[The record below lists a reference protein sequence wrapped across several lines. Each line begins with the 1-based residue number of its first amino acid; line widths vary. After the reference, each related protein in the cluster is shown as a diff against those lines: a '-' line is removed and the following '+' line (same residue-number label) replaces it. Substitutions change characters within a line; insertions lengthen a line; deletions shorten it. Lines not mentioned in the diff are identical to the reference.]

1 MKAIIL
7 TEIGPPENLVLHEVP
22 KPTITDTEVLI
33 QVKAI
38 GINPV
43 DAFVRRTRE
52 AFNVVY
58 QYTGLEKHI
67 ILGWDVAGVIV
78 EAGSEV
84 KEFKV
89 GDEVFGN
96 IKFIGQ
102 ANGYAEYVAAP
113 AAQLAIKPANIS
125 FEEAAGAT
133 MAALTAWVSIVQN
146 GKIKPNDK
154 IIIHAASGGV
164 GHFAVQIAKHFGAY
178 VIAVAS
184 SANKDF
190 LLELGAD
197 EFIDYEKQQFESI
210 VTDADIVHD
219 AVWSEDTNHIE
230 RSLKALKKGGTLLSL
245 VTYPDDTF
253 KEKAKREKNVTVLRI
268 NVTPND
274 THQADQKAIADLLA
288 SKKIKTH
295 VSQTYAFKDMS
306 KAHAAVETKSTVGKI
321 VVIL

>member
-7 TEIGPPENLVLHEVP
+7 KEIGSPENLVLQEVP
-22 KPTITDTEVLI
+22 TPIITDTEVLI

-58 QYTGLEKHI
+58 QYTGQETHI

-78 EAGSEV
+78 EVGKAV
-84 KEFKV
+84 KDFKA

-113 AAQLAIKPANIS
+113 TVQLALKPGNIS

-133 MAALTAWVSIVQN
+133 MAALTAWVSIVKN
-146 GKIKPNDK
+146 GKTKRNDK
-154 IIIHAASGGV
+154 IIIHGASGGV
-164 GHFAVQIAKHFGAY
+164 GHFAVQIAKHFGSY
-178 VIAVAS
+178 VIAVGS
-184 SANKDF
+184 ESNKQF
-190 LLELGAD
+190 LMELGAD
-197 EFIDYEKQQFESI
+197 EFIDYEKQRFEEI

-219 AVWSEDTNHIE
+219 AVWSADTNHID
-230 RSLKALKKGGTLLSL
+230 RSLKALKNGGVLLSL
-245 VTYPDDTF
+245 VTYPDEAF

-274 THQADQKAIADLLA
+274 THQADQKAIAYLLA
-288 SKKIKTH
+288 SKEIKTH
-295 VSQTYAFKDMS
+295 VSKTFPFKDMS
-306 KAHAAVETKSTVGKI
+306 KAHAAVETKNTIGKI
-321 VVIL
+321 IVKL